1 MKALK
6 EIKKDLNSLYKQ
18 NKHLYISSCNDI
30 ENIAGKIS
38 AYYENSNDFSFQ
50 LLFERIKLIE
60 YDLSKLSEYIN
71 SIMVGIVSGI
81 IVSIFDDASGN
92 IENVAAVIL
101 SMFFMI
107 TALKLQSYVQ
117 ETNFSQKKLFL
128 DLEHTV
134 LVKILEEQYGYKYK

>member
-1 MKALK
+1 MKSLK
-6 EIKKDLNSLYKQ
+6 EIKKDLNTLYKQ
-18 NKHLYISSCNDI
+18 NKHLYISSYNDI
-30 ENIAGKIS
+30 DNITGKIS

-71 SIMVGIVSGI
+71 SIMAGIVSGI
-81 IVSIFDDASGN
+81 IVSIFVDVSCN
-92 IENVAAVIL
+92 IEIVAAIIL
-101 SMFFMI
+101 GIVFMI
-107 TALKLQSYVQ
+107 IALKLQSCVQ

-134 LVKILEEQYGYKYK
+134 LIKILEERYGYKYK